1 MRIRGSL
8 NVEVRYRIGLRIV
21 IMSPCPFL
29 ASVGVFLVQ
38 ELKLIWME
46 EEEEDGWVVVLGREE
61 GL

>member
-1 MRIRGSL
+1 
-8 NVEVRYRIGLRIV
+8 
-21 IMSPCPFL
+21 MSPCPFL